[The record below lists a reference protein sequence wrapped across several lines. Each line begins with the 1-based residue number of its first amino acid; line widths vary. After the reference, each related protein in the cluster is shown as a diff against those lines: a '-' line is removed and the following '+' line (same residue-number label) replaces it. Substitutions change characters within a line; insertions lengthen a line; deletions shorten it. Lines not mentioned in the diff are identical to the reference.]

1 MALHTLRAM
10 ANGGIYDQVGGGFSR
25 YSVDRRWVVPHFE
38 KMLYDNALLART
50 YLHAWQA
57 TGDAFLRRVA
67 EETLDWILREL
78 RQDEGAFASALDA
91 DSEGVEGK
99 YYVWTL
105 DEVRAA
111 LGDRAEDAI
120 RAFGMTAEGNFEG
133 ANIPV
138 RAAADPPD
146 LRELKDRLY
155 ELREQRVR
163 PGLDD
168 KRLTAWN
175 ALAIS
180 ALADAGAVL
189 GREDYL
195 DAARAAA
202 GFILESMRD
211 EDGRLLRSYN
221 RGVAKLGAYLE
232 DHAFLVEG
240 LLALYEATFEE
251 RWFVHARRLADETIE
266 RFADREHGGFF
277 TTPADHDE
285 RLPVRR
291 KELEDTPIPSGQSS
305 LALALLRLAAFTGE
319 RRYEEEALTVLRP
332 LGGPATRYPTA
343 FGHLLQAI
351 AFHLG
356 PVREVAIAGD
366 EPGPMLEVVRADY
379 RPRTV
384 LAGGEATAVPL
395 LEGRTPLDG
404 RTAAYVCEHFVCQ
417 APVDDPDT
425 LARLLS

>member
-1 MALHTLRAM
+1 
-10 ANGGIYDQVGGGFSR
+10 V
-25 YSVDRRWVVPHFE
+25 
-38 KMLYDNALLART
+38 
-50 YLHAWQA
+50 
-57 TGDAFLRRVA
+57 
-67 EETLDWILREL
+67 
-78 RQDEGAFASALDA
+78 
-91 DSEGVEGK
+91 
-99 YYVWTL
+99 
-105 DEVRAA
+105 
-111 LGDRAEDAI
+111 
-120 RAFGMTAEGNFEG
+120 
-133 ANIPV
+133 
-138 RAAADPPD
+138 
-146 LRELKDRLY
+146 
-155 ELREQRVR
+155 REQRVR

-195 DAARAAA
+195 DAARTAA

-211 EDGRLLRSYN
+211 ADGRLLRTAN
-221 RGVAKLGAYLE
+221 RGIAKLGAYLE
-232 DHAFLVEG
+232 DHAFLVEA
-240 LLALYEATFEE
+240 LLTLYEATFEE

-277 TTPADHDE
+277 TTPDDHDE

-305 LALALLRLAAFTGE
+305 MALGLLRLAALTGE

-332 LGGPATRYPTA
+332 LAGASGPATRYPTA

-366 EPGPMLEVVRADY
+366 QPGPMLEVVRAAY

-384 LAGGEATAVPL
+384 LAGGEGTAVPL
-395 LEGRTPLDG
+395 LEGRTPLGG
-404 RTAAYVCEHFVCQ
+404 RTAAYVCERFACQ
-417 APVDDPDT
+417 APVDKPDT
-425 LARLLS
+425 LARMLSS